1 MPILEINTLDHP
13 GVDVFSTLTEAQ
25 LRNRLEPGKGIFIA
39 ESPKVIR
46 VALEAGYEPLALL
59 CERRHLTGDA
69 ADIVARCGDI
79 PVYTGDRE
87 LLARLTGYVL
97 TRGVLCAMRRPQPRS
112 LDEVCRG
119 ARRVVVIDIG
129 EGRMELINP
138 EIIRASGSQVDSEG
152 CLSFPGQYGLVD
164 RPNQVTVR
172 AQDRN
177 GNWYEATGTGL
188 LARAFCHEIDHLD
201 GIVFKDKVSQMLE
214 PEEQR
219 PRKKLSVRLKRKGD

>member
-1 MPILEINTLDHP
+1 MLREVSRPVTNFDQRLWTLLDDMAETMAKAQGVGLAGVQVGIL
-13 GVDVFSTLTEAQ
+13 
-25 LRNRLEPGKGIFIA
+25 
-39 ESPKVIR
+39 
-46 VALEAGYEPLALL
+46 
-59 CERRHLTGDA
+59 
-69 ADIVARCGDI
+69 
-79 PVYTGDRE
+79 
-87 LLARLTGYVL
+87 
-97 TRGVLCAMRRPQPRS
+97 
-112 LDEVCRG
+112 
-119 ARRVVVIDIG
+119 RRVVVIDIG

-138 EIIRASGSQVDSEG
+138 EIIHASGSQVDSEG

-172 AQDRN
+172 AQDRD

>member
-1 MPILEINTLDHP
+1 MLREVSRPVTNFDQRLWILLDDMAETMAKAQ
-13 GVDVFSTLTEAQ
+13 GVGLAGVQ
-25 LRNRLEPGKGIFIA
+25 VGI
-39 ESPKVIR
+39 
-46 VALEAGYEPLALL
+46 L
-59 CERRHLTGDA
+59 
-69 ADIVARCGDI
+69 
-79 PVYTGDRE
+79 
-87 LLARLTGYVL
+87 
-97 TRGVLCAMRRPQPRS
+97 
-112 LDEVCRG
+112 
-119 ARRVVVIDIG
+119 RRVVVIDIG

>member
-1 MPILEINTLDHP
+1 MLREVSRPVTNFDQRLWTLLDDMAETMAKAQGVGLAGVQVGIL
-13 GVDVFSTLTEAQ
+13 
-25 LRNRLEPGKGIFIA
+25 
-39 ESPKVIR
+39 
-46 VALEAGYEPLALL
+46 
-59 CERRHLTGDA
+59 
-69 ADIVARCGDI
+69 
-79 PVYTGDRE
+79 
-87 LLARLTGYVL
+87 
-97 TRGVLCAMRRPQPRS
+97 
-112 LDEVCRG
+112 
-119 ARRVVVIDIG
+119 RRVVVIDIG

-152 CLSFPGQYGLVD
+152 CLSCPGQYGLVD

-219 PRKKLSVRLKRKGD
+219 PRKKLSVRLKRKED

>member
-1 MPILEINTLDHP
+1 MLREVSRPVTNFDQRLWTLLDDMAETMAKAQGVGLAGVQVGIL
-13 GVDVFSTLTEAQ
+13 
-25 LRNRLEPGKGIFIA
+25 
-39 ESPKVIR
+39 
-46 VALEAGYEPLALL
+46 
-59 CERRHLTGDA
+59 
-69 ADIVARCGDI
+69 
-79 PVYTGDRE
+79 
-87 LLARLTGYVL
+87 
-97 TRGVLCAMRRPQPRS
+97 
-112 LDEVCRG
+112 
-119 ARRVVVIDIG
+119 RRVVVIDIG

-138 EIIRASGSQVDSEG
+138 EIIHASGSQVDSEG

-164 RPNQVTVR
+164 RPNQVTIR
-172 AQDRN
+172 AQDRS